1 MLLVPGDPLDPRRV
15 DPHFAA
21 QATAARDRGVAVA
34 RIDHDA
40 LSRPDEAVAGVPAGD
55 DAVTAAG

>member
-1 MLLVPGDPLDPRRV
+1 MLLVPGDPLNPRKV

-21 QATAARDRGVAVA
+21 QADAARELGVRVA

-40 LSRPDEAVAGVPAGD
+40 LDRPDEAVASV
-55 DAVTAAG
+55 